1 MERSLNSLYTAQFPE
16 LSPLQHQQLSQL
28 KSLYEKW
35 NALINVVSRKDM
47 DDFDERHVLHSLA
60 IYALGQIPAD
70 AQVLDVGTG
79 GGFPGIPLA
88 IANPS
93 ARFLLI
99 DGRGKKIQV
108 VQAIIDA
115 LGLQNLRAEAV
126 RSEQLEGKFDV
137 ITARAVTQ
145 LPPLVQQIRHL
156 ALPSGK
162 TQLLALKGGDLT
174 EELRSYPNA
183 QVWNLTN
190 LFDGPF
196 FETKKLLRLPIKPAK
211 VKKG

>member
-1 MERSLNSLYTAQFPE
+1 M
-16 LSPLQHQQLSQL
+16 
-28 KSLYEKW
+28 
-35 NALINVVSRKDM
+35 VSRKDIEE
-47 DDFDERHVLHSLA
+47 FDERHVLHSLA
-60 IYALGQIPAD
+60 IHALGQIPAE
-70 AQVLDVGTG
+70 AHVLDVGTG

-88 IANPS
+88 IANPAAS
-93 ARFLLI
+93 FSLI

-108 VQAIIDA
+108 VQAVIEA
-115 LGLQNLRAEAV
+115 LELKNVRAEAI
-126 RSEQLEGKFDV
+126 RSEQLQGQFDV

-183 QVWNLTN
+183 QVWNLKN
-190 LFDGPF
+190 LFDGAF
-196 FETKKLLRLPIKPAK
+196 FETKKLIRLPIKPAK
-211 VKKG
+211 IKKS